1 MFNQHKKPSRLATQ
15 LEREIVRFI
24 IGRGKG
30 LYEAFAND
38 IPKGIKNKCDYV
50 MKTQGAVRVA
60 YSKEAISN
68 EMMNGQNI
76 ARSLNGILHYH
87 ESSFNGVTHWTPN
100 TYYKAV
106 HASDIADEKLRRV
119 RTYGFDIDQKTSVEQ
134 VLFAFEMAGIP
145 CKPALILETPKG
157 VQFFVVFEEKE
168 AWYGS
173 AKAIAYAKAIGEAIR
188 MALAEQGLQ
197 IDLNN
202 SIFGWSRFP
211 REETIMYFEK
221 ENAWTKVEA
230 IEWFSELDMK
240 RGKSFMNGKWLSS
253 QSGRALW
260 NTNEKGSRNEA
271 LFELSVMAKLDGY
284 EFEDALEM
292 LQERNQ
298 ESEQPIGCRRLV
310 KTVKSAFKKDYSV
323 NSNKVELICGVRP
336 QFRGYYKHKKS
347 KEERAYEK
355 IEELVE
361 RTIEHLEKRLPVGE
375 GEGLSISA
383 SELAKEMNQAK
394 TQVKSLTRAFKQVPK
409 SKFIIQKKRD
419 AQGNVLKGRTAGFII
434 FRTQDYI
441 QMIADAKKSLLCAPA
456 SIVYRVAAS
465 NISKNL
471 RSDLMCQL
479 PIHLGTVPR
488 RLSSWYT
495 QYIALVSMNRRDE

>member
-1 MFNQHKKPSRLATQ
+1 MLYSRKKTYRVAAPIEQ
-15 LEREIVRFI
+15 EIVRFI

-38 IPKGIKNKCDYV
+38 IPKDIKNKCDYV

-87 ESSFNGVTHWTPN
+87 ERSFNGVTHWTPN

-119 RTYGFDIDQKTSVEQ
+119 RTYGFDIDQKTSVQQ

-157 VQFFVVFEEKE
+157 VQFFVVFEEQE

-298 ESEQPIGCRRLV
+298 ESEQPLGCRRLV
-310 KTVKSAFKKDYSV
+310 KTVKSAFKKDYSI
-323 NSNKVELICGVRP
+323 NPNRVELICGVRP

-347 KEERAYEK
+347 KEERTYEK
-355 IEELVE
+355 TQELAD

-394 TQVKSLTRAFKQVPK
+394 TQVKSLTRAFKQIPK
-409 SKFIIQKKRD
+409 SKFVIRKKKD
-419 AQGNVLKGRTAGFII
+419 ANGNVLKGRSAGFVIY
-434 FRTQDYI
+434 RTQDFLQI
-441 QMIADAKKSLLCAPA
+441 LADAKKSLQSAPA
-456 SIVYRVAAS
+456 SVVYRIESAKAS
-465 NISKNL
+465 KEYRSK
-471 RSDLMCQL
+471 LMCQL
-479 PIHLGTVPR
+479 PIHLDSVSGPPST
-488 RLSSWYT
+488 WYVD
-495 QYIALVSMNRRDE
+495 YVSDRCIQGGD

>member
-1 MFNQHKKPSRLATQ
+1 MLYSRKKTYRVAAPIEQ
-15 LEREIVRFI
+15 EIVRFI

-38 IPKGIKNKCDYV
+38 IPKDIKNKCDYV

-87 ESSFNGVTHWTPN
+87 ERSFNGVTHWTPN

-119 RTYGFDIDQKTSVEQ
+119 RTYGFDIDQKTSVQQ

-336 QFRGYYKHKKS
+336 QLRGFYKHKKS
-347 KEERAYEK
+347 KEDRTYEK
-355 IEELVE
+355 TQELAE

-394 TQVKSLTRAFKQVPK
+394 TQVKSLTRAFKQIPK
-409 SKFIIQKKRD
+409 SKFVIRKKKD
-419 AQGNVLKGRTAGFII
+419 ANGNVLKGRSAGFVIY
-434 FRTQDYI
+434 RTQDFLQI
-441 QMIADAKKSLLCAPA
+441 LADAKKSIQSAPA
-456 SIVYRVAAS
+456 SVIYRIEATKS
-465 NISKNL
+465 NKEL
-471 RSDLMCQL
+471 RSKLMCQL
-479 PIHLGTVPR
+479 PIHLVSVSGPPST
-488 RLSSWYT
+488 WYLNYT
-495 QYIALVSMNRRDE
+495 SDPCIQGGD

>member
-1 MFNQHKKPSRLATQ
+1 MLYSRKKTYRVAAPIEQ
-15 LEREIVRFI
+15 EIVRFI

-38 IPKGIKNKCDYV
+38 IPKDIKNKCDYV

-87 ESSFNGVTHWTPN
+87 ERSFNGVTHWTPN

-119 RTYGFDIDQKTSVEQ
+119 RTYGFDIDQKTSVQQ

-157 VQFFVVFEEKE
+157 VQFFVVFEEQE

-230 IEWFSELDMK
+230 VEWFSELDVK

-253 QSGRALW
+253 QSGKALW
-260 NTNEKGSRNEA
+260 STNEKGSRNEA

-298 ESEQPIGCRRLV
+298 ESEQPLGCRRLV
-310 KTVKSAFKKDYSV
+310 KTVKSAFKKDYSI
-323 NSNKVELICGVRP
+323 NPNRVELICGVRP

-347 KEERAYEK
+347 KEERTYEK
-355 IEELVE
+355 TQELAD

-394 TQVKSLTRAFKQVPK
+394 TQVKSLTRAFKQIPK
-409 SKFIIQKKRD
+409 SKFVIRKKKD
-419 AQGNVLKGRTAGFII
+419 ANGNVLKGRSAGFVIY
-434 FRTQDYI
+434 RTQDFLQI
-441 QMIADAKKSLLCAPA
+441 LADAKKSLQSAPA
-456 SIVYRVAAS
+456 SVVYRIES
-465 NISKNL
+465 TKTSKEF
-471 RSDLMCQL
+471 RSKLMCQL
-479 PIHLGTVPR
+479 PIHLDSVSGP
-488 RLSSWYT
+488 LSTWYLD
-495 QYIALVSMNRRDE
+495 YVSDRCIQGGD